1 MASYA
6 YLLTDDDGGGG
17 NVYVGGWIGDKIGRI
32 RTILV
37 GCAFAIFGATLQTAA
52 QNVAW
57 MICSRII
64 TGIGTGH
71 LNAIVP
77 VWSAETSH
85 YSSRGMFIAMEF
97 TLNIFGVV
105 IAVSIELVCF
115 TCQHG

>member
-1 MASYA
+1 M
-6 YLLTDDDGGGG
+6 
-17 NVYVGGWIGDKIGRI
+17 
-32 RTILV
+32 V
-37 GCAFAIFGATLQTAA
+37 GCAFALFGAALQTAA

-85 YSSRGMFIAMEF
+85 YASRGMFIAMEF

-105 IAVSIELVCF
+105 IAVSIGWVFHKIWYWCSMADISLVLDCIWSS
-115 TCQHG
+115 